1 MKIYSTR
8 KAAVARRFAFTL
20 VELLV
25 VIAIIGILIAL
36 LLPAVQAAREA
47 ARRAQCTS
55 NIRQIGL
62 ALQNF
67 HSAFKKFPASSYWR
81 VNGQLQI
88 TAAVEMVNNPNLF
101 ENWVIKILPQ
111 IEGKDLYTNWNQSK
125 PIPDISNALMRGT
138 RVPAMICPSDPFN
151 SVPFDGTKS
160 GSANNMGAN
169 WARANYAAN
178 ASLGKLSVTAHQGDG
193 PYDAATPQCWGNRY
207 VRGIM
212 GANVSLGIKDIH
224 DGTSKT
230 ILLGEMRSGLD
241 ALDIRGIWAMSGGPS
256 ALWADGYYGD
266 DNGPNSS
273 SLEGDDDMTC
283 NDVEQALFGS
293 SGAGSQGEILMA
305 RAGMG
310 CVGPK
315 GNWQMTSR
323 SLHVGGVNV
332 CMADGSVRFISDF
345 IQLGTQANP
354 PTAKNLGV
362 WDKLLLPDDGETLST
377 SNY

>member
-1 MKIYSTR
+1 MKIYSRR

-81 VNGQLQI
+81 VNGKLQI
-88 TAAVEMVNNPNLF
+88 SAQIEMVNNPNLF

-111 IEGKDLYTNWNQSK
+111 VEGKDLYTNWNQSK
-125 PIPDISNALMRGT
+125 PIPDASNALLRGS
-138 RVPAMICPSDPFN
+138 RLAVMICPSDPF
-151 SVPFDGTKS
+151 SATPFDGT
-160 GSANNMGAN
+160 GSASTSSMGKN
-169 WARANYAAN
+169 WARGNYAAN
-178 ASLGKLSVTAHQGDG
+178 AALGKLSVTDHGA
-193 PYDAATPQCWGNRY
+193 PYDAATPQCWGNRFI
-207 VRGIM
+207 RGIM
-212 GANVSLGIKDIH
+212 GANVALGIKDIH

-230 ILLGEMRSGLD
+230 ILLGEMRAGLD
-241 ALDIRGIWAMSGGPS
+241 PFDCRGIWAMSGGPS
-256 ALWADGYYGD
+256 ALWAGGYYGD
-266 DNGPNSS
+266 DNGPNAS
-273 SLEGDDDMTC
+273 SLEGDDDMSC

-293 SGAGSQGEILMA
+293 SGAGSEGEILMA

-323 SLHVGGVNV
+323 SLHIGGVNV

-345 IQLGTQANP
+345 IQLGTDVNP
-354 PTAKNLGV
+354 PGPNNLGL
-362 WDKLLLPDDGETLST
+362 WDKLLLPDDGQTIGT
-377 SNY
+377 TNY